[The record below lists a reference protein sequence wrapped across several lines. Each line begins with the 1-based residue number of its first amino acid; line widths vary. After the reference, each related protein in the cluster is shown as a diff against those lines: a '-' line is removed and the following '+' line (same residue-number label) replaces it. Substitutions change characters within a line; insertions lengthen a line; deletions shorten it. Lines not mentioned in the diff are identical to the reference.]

1 MADKT
6 GVEFLAAW
14 EQLDDASKNKLL
26 QSIQDDPLFEQPRV
40 TSRATK
46 GAADIESIEATA
58 PNVYSDIQLRPYL
71 SYLYYYPT
79 IQWSLDKTPD
89 TDNYWVGLYA
99 KDEKNDKKYLAY
111 QWILKTAQGSYKVG
125 KLKTTEYKYGSSR
138 IEEYEVHIFKQG
150 YQRLDA
156 QSNILRGVVSH
167 LPTNIFSPG
176 AGKLISSQDRR
187 QSDEELN
194 SFLAGIQGDANTT
207 ALAKFSSP
215 ADALKQWATFTPIQK
230 QLMFPILEQDSLP
243 ETIKKPGDRGTDHPE
258 SNVYF
263 ADHSKLGGVT
273 DPSEAPSQI
282 VLTITL
288 DYSSTYTY
296 PEVDVENEVPS
307 EGAWLG
313 VYRTQ
318 GTTDFDP
325 DGYIK
330 SQYVGRGQ
338 KGSHKLSYI
347 KEDNPGPTKST
358 YIGPI
363 FDKKKQTNQ
372 NSCYHHWCSNICR
385 PSSTTGYL

>member
-258 SNVYF
+258 PNVYF

-318 GTTDFDP
+318 G
-325 DGYIK
+325 
-330 SQYVGRGQ
+330 
-338 KGSHKLSYI
+338 
-347 KEDNPGPTKST
+347 
-358 YIGPI
+358 
-363 FDKKKQTNQ
+363 
-372 NSCYHHWCSNICR
+372 
-385 PSSTTGYL
+385 